1 MTQETIEK
9 FLGVDS
15 RKNTAVNIH
24 FKGRSTVKG
33 LFIQLADY
41 QELKSKNFWRIVS
54 SSVVDEWRKTK
65 DNSLARIYSG
75 GSFTRLTD

>member
-9 FLGVDS
+9 FIGD
-15 RKNTAVNIH
+15 RKNNAVNIH

-41 QELKSKNFWRIVS
+41 EELKSKNFWRIVS
-54 SSVVDEWRKTK
+54 AGVIDEWRKTK
-65 DNSLARIYSG
+65 DNSLARIFSG

>member
-9 FLGVDS
+9 FIEV
-15 RKNTAVNIH
+15 RKNNPVSIH

-41 QELKSKNFWRIVS
+41 HELKSKNFWRIVS
-54 SSVVDEWRKTK
+54 AGLVDEWRKTK